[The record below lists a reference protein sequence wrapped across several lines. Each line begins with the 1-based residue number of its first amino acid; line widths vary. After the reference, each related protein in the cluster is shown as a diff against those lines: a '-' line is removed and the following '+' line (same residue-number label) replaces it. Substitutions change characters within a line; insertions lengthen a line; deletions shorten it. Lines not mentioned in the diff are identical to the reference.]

1 MIKGKLDNGFE
12 FSVDEE
18 ALDDMELVDA
28 LRDAQGKDP
37 TRISDVVDKVLGD
50 QKTKLYDILRTKKGN
65 VPIEAV
71 ADAVVEIMN
80 KSGEKAKN

>member
-50 QKTKLYDILRTKKGN
+50 QKTKLYDILRTMKIIASSFLKVDVN
-65 VPIEAV
+65 A
-71 ADAVVEIMN
+71 
-80 KSGEKAKN
+80 